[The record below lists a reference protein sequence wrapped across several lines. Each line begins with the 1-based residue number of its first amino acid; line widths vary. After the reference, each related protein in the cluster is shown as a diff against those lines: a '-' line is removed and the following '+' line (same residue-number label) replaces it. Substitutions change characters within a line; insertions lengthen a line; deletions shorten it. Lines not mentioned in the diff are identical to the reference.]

1 MDKALMQDP
10 VQSQPLLVKALN
22 QSEQV
27 KIKVEECAQE
37 LSGVNTALKEELVE
51 HLSVD
56 EIQDALTQSEK
67 IEDKVQ
73 ECAED
78 LHLVNAALAEEIR
91 ERKKL
96 EQKLCDSEAQEEKNR
111 YLAYHDITTGLPN
124 RALFNDRLDQA
135 LAQAERHTRSFAVM
149 FIDLDKFKSIN
160 DAYGHSIGDNVLQI
174 VAARLQTCVRDEDT
188 VSRVGGDEFL
198 CLLMEVDEEANVA
211 KIADSMMEKISE
223 ICEINDVKLSVKPS
237 IGIAIYPQ
245 DGTSA
250 KVLVKNADAAMY
262 KAKQESN
269 GYFFFNLL
277 AGTPGR
283 HYP

>member
-1 MDKALMQDP
+1 MDKALMQEP

-37 LSGVNTALKEELVE
+37 LSGVNAALKEELVE

-149 FIDLDKFKSIN
+149 FIDLDKFKGIN
-160 DAYGHSIGDNVLQI
+160 DTYGHGMGDKVLQI
-174 VAARLQTCVRDEDT
+174 VATRLQTCVRDEDT

-198 CLLMEVDEEANVA
+198 CLLMEIDEDANAA
-211 KIADSMMEKISE
+211 KVADSMIRKISE
-223 ICEINDVKLSVKPS
+223 ACEINDVKLNVKPS
-237 IGIAIYPQ
+237 IGIAIYPR

-250 KVLVKNADAAMY
+250 EVLVKNADAAMY
-262 KAKQESN
+262 KAKQGSD
-269 GYFFFNLL
+269 GYVFFNPLV
-277 AGTPGR
+277 ATPGR
-283 HYP
+283 H

>member
-1 MDKALMQDP
+1 MDKVLVQDP
-10 VQSQPLLVKALN
+10 LPPPPLLVKALN

-27 KIKVEECAQE
+27 KNKVEECAQE
-37 LSGVNTALKEELVE
+37 LSWVNATLKEELVE

-56 EIQDALTQSEK
+56 EIQDTLTQSEK

-78 LHLVNAALAEEIR
+78 LHLINTALAEEIT

-111 YLAYHDITTGLPN
+111 YLAYHDVTTGLAN

-160 DAYGHSIGDNVLQI
+160 DTYGHGIGDKVLQK

-198 CLLMEVDEEANVA
+198 CLLMEVDEDANVA
-211 KIADSMMEKISE
+211 KIADSMIEKISE
-223 ICEINDVKLSVKPS
+223 TCELNDIKLSVKPS
-237 IGIAIYPQ
+237 IGIAIYPR
-245 DGTSA
+245 DGASA
-250 KVLVKNADAAMY
+250 EVLLKNADAAMY
-262 KAKQESN
+262 KAKQDSN
-269 GYFFFNLL
+269 GYVFFSLL
-277 AGTPGR
+277 AVT
-283 HYP
+283 

>member
-1 MDKALMQDP
+1 MDKVLVQDP

-37 LSGVNTALKEELVE
+37 LSGVNTALKEELIE

-78 LHLVNAALAEEIR
+78 LHLVNAALAEEIT

-111 YLAYHDITTGLPN
+111 YLAYHDITTGLAN

-149 FIDLDKFKSIN
+149 FIDLDKFKGIN
-160 DAYGHSIGDNVLQI
+160 DTYGHGMGDKVLQI
-174 VAARLQTCVRDEDT
+174 VATRLQTCVRDEDT

-198 CLLMEVDEEANVA
+198 CLLMEIDEDANVA
-211 KIADSMMEKISE
+211 KVADSMIRKISE
-223 ICEINDVKLSVKPS
+223 ACEINDVKLNVKPS
-237 IGIAIYPQ
+237 IGIAIYPR

-250 KVLVKNADAAMY
+250 EVLVKNADAAMY
-262 KAKQESN
+262 KAKQGSD
-269 GYFFFNLL
+269 GYVFFNPLV
-277 AGTPGR
+277 ATPGR
-283 HYP
+283 H

>member
-1 MDKALMQDP
+1 MDKVLVQDSP
-10 VQSQPLLVKALN
+10 PPPPLLVKALN

-27 KIKVEECAQE
+27 KNKVEECAQE
-37 LSGVNTALKEELVE
+37 LSWVNTTLKEELGE
-51 HLSVD
+51 HLTVD
-56 EIQDALTQSEK
+56 EIQETLAQSEK

-78 LHLVNAALAEEIR
+78 LHLINTALAEEIT

-111 YLAYHDITTGLPN
+111 YLAYHDVTTGLAN

-160 DAYGHSIGDNVLQI
+160 DTYGHGIGDKVLQK

-198 CLLMEVDEEANVA
+198 CLLMEVDEDANVA
-211 KIADSMMEKISE
+211 KIADSMIEKISE
-223 ICEINDVKLSVKPS
+223 TCELNDIKLSVKPS
-237 IGIAIYPQ
+237 IGIAIYPR
-245 DGTSA
+245 DGASA
-250 KVLVKNADAAMY
+250 EVLLKNADAAMY

-269 GYFFFNLL
+269 GYVFFSLL
-277 AGTPGR
+277 AVT
-283 HYP
+283 